1 VVIGVRAQGLSAMLR
16 GMATWSEFEAAAPEL
31 AARAREL
38 FEAQKHLTL
47 ATLRRDGSPRISGIE
62 ARFIDGDLWLGSMAG
77 AVKARDLLRDPR
89 FALHSGTGDSSQ
101 WEDDHAQWHGDAKI
115 AGRVE
120 EVTGDRRREIFA
132 AMGSSG
138 EGDTGSH
145 LFRADVTEVSTV
157 RLGGNPPDHL
167 VIDAWREGEAPRSF
181 RR

>member
-1 VVIGVRAQGLSAMLR
+1 
-16 GMATWSEFEAAAPEL
+16 MATWNEFERAAPEL
-31 AARAREL
+31 AARARQL

-47 ATLRRDGSPRISGIE
+47 ATLRRDGAPRISGTE
-62 ARFIDGDLWLGSMAG
+62 CRFIDGDLWFGSMAN
-77 AVKARDLLRDPR
+77 AVKALDLRRDPR

-101 WEDDHAQWHGDAKI
+101 WESDSGQWHGDAKV

-120 EVTGDRRREIFA
+120 EVTGDRRKEIFA

-145 LFRADVTEVSTV
+145 LFRADLTEVATV

-167 VIDAWREGEAPRSF
+167 VIDSWREGEEPRSIK
-181 RR
+181 R